1 MFPHLFKTKRAQLAL
16 RFFTY
21 GIMTLATVVLTAL
34 AIFYAM
40 GYRLNQDSLVFE
52 QGGLVQF
59 RSTPEGAAVAVDGII
74 QNFKTPGRVNVPSG
88 VHTITMKLDG
98 YREWRRTVTVAPGQL
113 LWLNYTRL
121 FPDSITTVPLKTFT
135 SLSSTLASPD
145 RRWMLFQEK
154 ADAPT
159 LTIADFAN
167 EKDPSYNTITL
178 PDGKLAKAA
187 DGKYGSFGLTE
198 WDLGSRYFIVHQ
210 QTPAGGHEWLRVDR
224 TKPEDTVNISQL
236 FKLNIADAHFAGN
249 NPNIMYVLTDG
260 TLRRLDI
267 GSSSAS
273 AALVNDVQQFN
284 VYGDDTVSFVAKRR
298 SNPNDAASLQQAVGI
313 YKAGKETVVQTYALD
328 APIKIAYGQYDSHAF
343 LAIHKGNG
351 VVQVLRDP
359 TGSDSSEFATFALDN
374 KQAEWLKMSNN
385 GRMIVAGA
393 GNSIVTFDIE
403 LNRPYESQLAFIGQ
417 NNVRPMQWLDD
428 YYLWSDSGDK
438 LNLVEFDGQNDREI
452 TTVAP
457 GFGVSLSQNNKVLFS
472 IGKNAQT
479 GAYFLQ
485 SSQIVK

>member
-1 MFPHLFKTKRAQLAL
+1 MFPDLFKTKRAQLAL

-21 GIMTLATVVLTAL
+21 GIMTLATIVLTAL

-59 RSTPEGAAVAVDGII
+59 RSTPEGATVTIDGAA
-74 QNFKTPGRVNVPSG
+74 QNFKTPGRANVPSG
-88 VHTITMKLDG
+88 VHTIAMKIDG

-113 LWLNYTRL
+113 LWLNYARF
-121 FPDSITTVPLKTFT
+121 FPDSITTTPLKTFT

-154 ADAPT
+154 ADTPAI
-159 LTIADFAN
+159 TIADFAN
-167 EKDPSYNTITL
+167 EKDPIYSTLAL
-178 PDGKLAKAA
+178 PDTKVGKGP

-198 WDLGSRYFIVHQ
+198 WDLSSRYFIVHQ
-210 QTPAGGHEWLRVDR
+210 QTATGHEWLRVDR
-224 TKPEDTVNISQL
+224 TKPEETVNISQL

-273 AALVNDVQQFN
+273 AALVNDVQQFS
-284 VYGDDTVSFVAKRR
+284 VYGDDTVSFIAKRR
-298 SNPNDAASLQQAVGI
+298 ANPNDAASVQQAVGL
-313 YKAGKETVVQTYALD
+313 YKSGKESIVQTHALD
-328 APIKIAYGQYDSHAF
+328 VPVRIAYGQYDSHAF

-359 TGSDSSEFATFALDN
+359 GSGDSSEFATFALDN
-374 KQAEWLKMSNN
+374 KNAEWLRMSNN
-385 GRMIVAGA
+385 GRMVVAGA
-393 GNSIVTFDIE
+393 GSSVVTFDIE
-403 LNRPYESQLAFIGQ
+403 LNRPYESQLAFLGQ

-428 YYLWSDSGDK
+428 YYMWSDNGDK

-457 GFGVSLSQNNKVLFS
+457 GFGVTLSQNNKVLFS
-472 IGKNAQT
+472 IGKNSTT

-485 SSQIVK
+485 SSQIIK